1 MIEFLK
7 SLLLHPS
14 AESLMQ
20 KELESAKRELLAAQT
35 AADYAVNMT
44 NYHQDR
50 INRLKL
56 AISKEVA
63 E

>member
-20 KELESAKRELLAAQT
+20 KELEQAKRELLAAQT
-35 AADYAVNMT
+35 AADYAINIT
-44 NYHQDR
+44 QYHRDR
-50 INRLKL
+50 IDRLKL